1 MRSVNRQSVACP
13 EILTGVESR
22 KAQHDLVKYF
32 KLPENERKQLR
43 PPINREILFHDTVRD
58 SLRSL
63 FSGKCAFCESIILGT
78 SELVVEH
85 FRPRNN
91 SQNLNQKK
99 QSSDHYGWFAY
110 EWRNLFPA
118 CVKCNRSKGSLF
130 PVRGPRANILSAWD
144 DAEKGEDVL
153 VLNPCKDKPYKHL
166 EFGWDGK
173 VFGRTK
179 VGGSTIDVL
188 SLNRPEL
195 VSTRSQCFG
204 ALKRIISDAYRYGS
218 PFSESALAQLIEHLK
233 DDSPYSGSCLI
244 LLYQSM
250 CRATKSEGLTPPS
263 FEKFADRIPQFLK
276 NMDSDNWLNLGP
288 TLTNR
293 RADRPIEVQSMLVRR
308 SESEMLY
315 RHAASAQITRI
326 EIENFKGISH
336 LSLDIPPSIPSSG
349 MAPCTMLLGENA
361 TGKSS
366 FLQAVALC
374 LMGSE
379 LRDKL
384 RLNPQDYLPREKQ
397 GWQYTGLKE
406 ARVTIHFDST
416 SPAEL
421 VIKPTDSE
429 FSSNHGHF
437 PMKQIF
443 GFGANRQFG
452 EARQRI
458 LKTNNIQS
466 LFDTSKLL
474 TPPTLWLQRIDDD
487 TFFAVARAIRE
498 VLALKKEDTIIRK
511 GDGNIFVKAHSIE
524 TPIQNLSDGYRS
536 LFSMVINI
544 MRELIDQWGN
554 LEQASGIVLLDEIE
568 IHMHPRWKLRVVAAL
583 RRSMPKVHF
592 IATTHDP
599 LCLRGLEEGEVHV
612 FYRDSDERIQNLSD
626 LPNVKRLRAEQL
638 LTSEYF
644 GLDSTSDPEL
654 EQYIKNLALDEGPES
669 PSISAKSAAEQR
681 EGIYLPLVTDSPERQ
696 VIHEAIHRYMEK
708 RRDANPA
715 ELKNAREN
723 AVKKVLEALEKVG
736 N

>member
-1 MRSVNRQSVACP
+1 M
-13 EILTGVESR
+13 
-22 KAQHDLVKYF
+22 
-32 KLPENERKQLR
+32 
-43 PPINREILFHDTVRD
+43 
-58 SLRSL
+58 
-63 FSGKCAFCESIILGT
+63 
-78 SELVVEH
+78 
-85 FRPRNN
+85 
-91 SQNLNQKK
+91 
-99 QSSDHYGWFAY
+99 
-110 EWRNLFPA
+110 
-118 CVKCNRSKGSLF
+118 
-130 PVRGPRANILSAWD
+130 
-144 DAEKGEDVL
+144 
-153 VLNPCKDKPYKHL
+153 
-166 EFGWDGK
+166 
-173 VFGRTK
+173 
-179 VGGSTIDVL
+179 
-188 SLNRPEL
+188 
-195 VSTRSQCFG
+195 
-204 ALKRIISDAYRYGS
+204 
-218 PFSESALAQLIEHLK
+218 
-233 DDSPYSGSCLI
+233 
-244 LLYQSM
+244 
-250 CRATKSEGLTPPS
+250 
-263 FEKFADRIPQFLK
+263 
-276 NMDSDNWLNLGP
+276 
-288 TLTNR
+288 
-293 RADRPIEVQSMLVRR
+293 
-308 SESEMLY
+308 
-315 RHAASAQITRI
+315 
-326 EIENFKGISH
+326 
-336 LSLDIPPSIPSSG
+336 
-349 MAPCTMLLGENA
+349 
-361 TGKSS
+361 
-366 FLQAVALC
+366 
-374 LMGSE
+374 
-379 LRDKL
+379 
-384 RLNPQDYLPREKQ
+384 
-397 GWQYTGLKE
+397 
-406 ARVTIHFDST
+406 
-416 SPAEL
+416 
-421 VIKPTDSE
+421 
-429 FSSNHGHF
+429 
-437 PMKQIF
+437 
-443 GFGANRQFG
+443 
-452 EARQRI
+452 
-458 LKTNNIQS
+458 KTNNIQS